1 MQHIVLSDLINL
13 FLFFTHV
20 MYYNTFFNV
29 IIKFMNPIE
38 EYYGKFNEEKRF
50 DSRHGQVEYR
60 VTMKYIKEFIKAT
73 GKAAE
78 QISII
83 DIGAGT
89 GRYAV
94 PLVNEG

>member
-1 MQHIVLSDLINL
+1 
-13 FLFFTHV
+13 
-20 MYYNTFFNV
+20 
-29 IIKFMNPIE
+29 MNPIE

-60 VTMKYIKEFIKAT
+60 VTMKYIREILDILELQREKSD
-73 GKAAE
+73 
-78 QISII
+78 ISIF

-94 PLVNEG
+94 PLAEEGYDVSAIELVKHNLSRMKAKSALV